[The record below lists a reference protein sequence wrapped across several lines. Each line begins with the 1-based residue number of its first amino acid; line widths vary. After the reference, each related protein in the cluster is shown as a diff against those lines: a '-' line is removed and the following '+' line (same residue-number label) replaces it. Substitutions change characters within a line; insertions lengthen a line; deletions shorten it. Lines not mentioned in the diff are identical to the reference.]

1 MIRIG
6 LTGSMGTGKSET
18 ARMFAAEGI
27 PVFDA
32 DAEVH
37 RLYGEGETA
46 ALVAAAFP
54 DAVRGGRVDRA
65 RLSDLVTRDPSLL
78 PRLERLVHPLVERAR
93 RRAVEEAE
101 ASGAAAIV
109 LDIPLLFETGRAS
122 DVDVVVVATAPPETA
137 RARVLARPGMTQDKF
152 EVMRRRQMPDE
163 EKRRRADYVVYSDR
177 GFAAARRQVRGIIAS
192 VKRKG
197 GP

>member
-1 MIRIG
+1 
-6 LTGSMGTGKSET
+6 
-18 ARMFAAEGI
+18 MFAAEGI

-37 RLYGEGETA
+37 RLYDEGATA